1 MTKMIKRKI
10 KYDDYVILL
19 SRIFISGIF
28 LMAGIHKIMNPSLIK
43 DYMASAGMVGVE
55 LFYYSAVIFLMAGGL
70 FILTGYK
77 LEVGALML
85 AMFLI
90 PATLIFHLDF
100 TSGAQIISLQKNIAI
115 LGGLFALYTVG
126 PGKIKLGK

>member
-1 MTKMIKRKI
+1 MVKRKI
-10 KYDDYVILL
+10 KYDDYVLLL

-28 LMAGIHKIMNPSLIK
+28 LMAGINKIMNPALIK
-43 DYMASAGMVGVE
+43 DYMSSAGMMGVE
-55 LFYYSAVIFLMAGGL
+55 LFYYFAVIFLMVGGL

>member
-1 MTKMIKRKI
+1 
-10 KYDDYVILL
+10 
-19 SRIFISGIF
+19 
-28 LMAGIHKIMNPSLIK
+28 MAGINKIMNPALIK
-43 DYMASAGMVGVE
+43 DYMSSAGMMGVE
-55 LFYYSAVIFLMAGGL
+55 LFYYFAVIFLMVGGL